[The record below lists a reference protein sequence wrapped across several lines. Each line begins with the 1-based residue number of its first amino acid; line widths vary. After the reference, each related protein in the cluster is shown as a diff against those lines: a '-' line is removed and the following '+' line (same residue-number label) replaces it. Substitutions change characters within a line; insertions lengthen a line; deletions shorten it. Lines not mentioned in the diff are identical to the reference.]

1 MLSLQCLPLL
11 LISTYIFLKGGN
23 CGKTR
28 PFLRYYETLSYDQ
41 TGLLQSHQRSKRAA
55 NEEEK
60 SITLHLTA
68 YTWKFV
74 LMLRRDNSAFTDD
87 FKVVSHNKTV
97 PMDISFVYKGK
108 LRDEN
113 DSFCHGSIIN
123 GYFHGSIQTK
133 NGTFYV
139 EYEENENDMV
149 YSYIYHESD
158 IDYTLMKDV
167 NYFEL
172 ALKTYQF
179 LETMKWKPI
188 EEPIIRP
195 KRNVDLS
202 RTTCLLHLKADYLFF
217 KRFTNLQAA
226 ISHIAGYLM
235 SVNALFEQIN
245 FNGIKHINFKVKV
258 LNVIREEEPNSSM
271 NSLYIGPEKLL
282 MLHSRSNWNNVCLS
296 YLLTNRDYNG
306 ILGLAWTGKTG
317 NAGGICSKFAN
328 FRDSPDTK
336 ASLNTGIITVQKYGE
351 YLPPRII
358 HITLAH
364 ELGHSLGSP
373 HDESDE
379 CAQFTTK
386 SPNGNFLMFPYA
398 VDGNQYNN
406 DKFSACSIHYIGS
419 LLKLKKDECFVES
432 DRPTCGN
439 QIVEDGEMC
448 DVGFDDNDTCCYSVN
463 AEEVLQCTLK
473 PGKLCSPSQ
482 GQCCSQLCSYKPEGE
497 HCHDETEC
505 TYENYCTGES
515 AKCPAPT
522 PKNNYTICHNGTR
535 ICVNGMC
542 SQSICTKYGLDQCDC
557 DTENMYEKCQLCC
570 QKPGDM
576 NSCKSTKSQE
586 LSHLFDRS
594 LIALP
599 AGAPCGQRQGYCDKF
614 HVCRLVDAD
623 GPIARLKNSFLNLIE
638 YDPAAWMKTRW
649 WAILLII
656 LSLAAMMAGT
666 IFIFGRTMDSN
677 KVKSPKK
684 EPAKTKSRQ
693 QNTHLME
700 VVYMEREVNISS
712 SHVHYRAQM

>member
-1 MLSLQCLPLL
+1 MKTRMEEITPELHTDIPAHSSAMLSLQCLPLL

-306 ILGLAWTGKTG
+306 ILGLAWTGKT
-317 NAGGICSKFAN
+317 
-328 FRDSPDTK
+328 
-336 ASLNTGIITVQKYGE
+336 
-351 YLPPRII
+351 
-358 HITLAH
+358 
-364 ELGHSLGSP
+364 
-373 HDESDE
+373 
-379 CAQFTTK
+379 
-386 SPNGNFLMFPYA
+386 
-398 VDGNQYNN
+398 
-406 DKFSACSIHYIGS
+406 
-419 LLKLKKDECFVES
+419 ES